1 MPNGVHM
8 VGTGRFVKLL
18 KVIIGRTR
26 LVLEVALSSGNKL
39 LIRVIGL
46 LVIAARI
53 AAGSDCNLLGSSLWP
68 PLVAFGAP
76 LHALADCLK
85 GHPSTAVGG
94 RIPVALDKNGSDCL
108 LAKGVPSIDVEYLL
122 CGLRLIMTE
131 LMHQGSTVR
140 VEPECRDDV
149 GIADLGKLMTLSR
162 EPSDVIP

>member
-1 MPNGVHM
+1 M
-8 VGTGRFVKLL
+8 VGAGRFVKLL

-68 PLVAFGAP
+68 PLIAFGAP

-85 GHPSTAVGG
+85 GAP
-94 RIPVALDKNGSDCL
+94 LDRRWGPHSCCL
-108 LAKGVPSIDVEYLL
+108 GQKW
-122 CGLRLIMTE
+122 LRLPPC
-131 LMHQGSTVR
+131 QR
-140 VEPECRDDV
+140 R
-149 GIADLGKLMTLSR
+149 A
-162 EPSDVIP
+162 